1 MENNKEMTGHIRT
14 TDNPTGRKKGTKL
27 RDDEQLVCD
36 KVHEIA
42 KLLAQGVSQK
52 TIRYDY
58 SRKWKCT
65 EQNVQYF
72 IRKAIKAMHTSIE
85 KRAEHIIAL
94 QRERFEYILAQ
105 CVEKKDFATAHKII
119 DSMNRLYGLYTEKK
133 SVTMDSAPT
142 IKFDF
147 GTLRKNNDEQTE

>member
-1 MENNKEMTGHIRT
+1 MEHIRT
-14 TDNPTGRKKGTKL
+14 TNNPVGRKKGVITK
-27 RDDEQLVCD
+27 EEENLVID

-42 KLLAQGVSQK
+42 KQLAMGVSQK

-72 IRKAIKAMHTSIE
+72 IRKAIKSMHSSIE

-133 SVTMDSAPT
+133 NISMDSAPT

-147 GTLRKNNDEQTE
+147 GTLRNKNNDEQTE

>member
-1 MENNKEMTGHIRT
+1 MEHIRT
-14 TDNPTGRKKGTKL
+14 TNNPTGRKKNCNSEA
-27 RDDEQLVCD
+27 EQLLVID

-42 KLLAQGVSQK
+42 RQLAKGVSQK

-65 EQNVQYF
+65 EQNVQYY
-72 IRKAIKAMHTSIE
+72 IRKAIKAMHNSIE

-105 CVEKKDFATAHKII
+105 CVEKKDFATAHKVI

-133 SVTMDSAPT
+133 NISMDSAPT

>member
-1 MENNKEMTGHIRT
+1 MEHIRT
-14 TDNPTGRKKGTKL
+14 TNNPVGRKKGVTTK
-27 RDDEQLVCD
+27 EEENLVID

-42 KLLAQGVSQK
+42 KLLAMGVSQK

-72 IRKAIKAMHTSIE
+72 IRKAIKAMHSSIE

-133 SVTMDSAPT
+133 NISMDSAPT

-147 GTLRKNNDEQTE
+147 GTLRNKNNDEQTE